1 MKLKILP
8 PTLREKKRY
17 IGIKI
22 YSSEP
27 LTKEEIYNIIWH
39 NTINL
44 YGEIEASKIN
54 LWIISTKEIQNN
66 RHYQQNLIVKCQRG
80 YEEKLIT
87 ALASIYRNRKNRIVI
102 HTIGTSGTIKSLN
115 KKYNLL

>member
-8 PTLREKKRY
+8 PPLREKKRY
-17 IGIKI
+17 IGIKL
-22 YSSEP
+22 YSKEA
-27 LTKEEIYNIIWH
+27 LTKEEIYNTLWY

-54 LWIISTKEIQNN
+54 LWIINSKEIRNPDHFQYNM
-66 RHYQQNLIVKCQRG
+66 IIKCQRG
-80 YEEKLIT
+80 YEEKMMT
-87 ALASIYRNRKNRIVI
+87 ALASIYRNRTNRIVV
-102 HTIGTSGTIKSLN
+102 HTVGTSGTIKSLN